1 MLQLAVSLLRVLC
14 LVQVRMLEGDSA
26 EPTAAAPEPAPTHT
40 TAAAAADVSDARQAR
55 LDQLAAERKENRA
68 KQKLQGG
75 GGGKLKPTLRPGGG
89 RT

>member
-1 MLQLAVSLLRVLC
+1 MLQ
-14 LVQVRMLEGDSA
+14 GDSA
-26 EPTAAAPEPAPTHT
+26 EPDAAPAAAEPAPTHT